1 MKKLF
6 TLFLLGCAAAT
17 ANAQQIPN
25 GGFDQEWVDCIPWD
39 SKGNTSVQGEQP
51 TGWIISNVCGISGTG
66 ATIVGEKVENGQG
79 NAEPNYSVKI
89 TNTAN
94 PFMRSQIIPAYISL
108 GTTWATAVSN
118 IAAVNNADGGVYGG
132 KEFTYK
138 PDAIK
143 LYYTRSHGTA
153 NTTEKASVI
162 AYLWKGTYTQKD
174 VPGNTS
180 LFQSATTVDMID
192 RERNILNM
200 STAEGGDVTSTD
212 DAECI
217 AKLEYYIEG
226 NQSEWKELVIPFEYT
241 SNNTPEK
248 LNVIIAANDYFADRS
263 TIGAGNTLCVDNVSL
278 IYYSQLASLS
288 YDGTAVANFN
298 KDTYSYNIDAAY
310 DESKLE
316 ATADGVAAT
325 IEKAYNEETGVL
337 TITVKGDDWSE
348 ENKNEHVYTIQFK
361 TVTEYTNRLLVGLDA
376 AGNISYTPPTEQT
389 IQLIKELDGS
399 YSFFLADF
407 SFGALPVGDIK
418 MTNLKRTEDGN
429 KVIYE
434 QTQDLSLMEGN
445 LDVTATLHAEE
456 EDGQMTANIDIPD
469 AMNGAMDVYVT
480 FAPALAVNS
489 ETNIADDLSGL
500 YNVTMTRSFPAGWST
515 ICLPFETTV
524 TALGAT
530 QAQAFTAFADNVLTF
545 DKVNDGNLKANT
557 PYLIY
562 FEKAKAT
569 PAYMPANIES
579 IMPESVTFGNVT
591 FTGNYTAGMSMVGL
605 YGVAEQNGAQYIM
618 KGGAGSKLGST
629 GAYFTVSGT
638 TAGVN
643 TLSLDIE
650 GEGTTG
656 IESIVAEEGQA
667 FDVYTLT
674 GVKVR
679 TAATDLDGLQRGIY
693 IVNGKKVL
701 VK

>member
-1 MKKLF
+1 MMNANGNLTTGKINMGSTTPSDKANYNFTDLTETTHNLLF
-6 TLFLLGCAAAT
+6 AGTPDSVACYAKFTSGGSEYGRGQFILHDEYRYCDPESSNEDGYETHKVALAAIHILACEDWT
-17 ANAQQIPN
+17 R
-25 GGFDQEWVDCIPWD
+25 F
-39 SKGNTSVQGEQP
+39 S
-51 TGWIISNVCGISGTG
+51 
-66 ATIVGEKVENGQG
+66 
-79 NAEPNYSVKI
+79 
-89 TNTAN
+89 
-94 PFMRSQIIPAYISL
+94 
-108 GTTWATAVSN
+108 
-118 IAAVNNADGGVYGG
+118 AA
-132 KEFTYK
+132 
-138 PDAIK
+138 
-143 LYYTRSHGTA
+143 
-153 NTTEKASVI
+153 
-162 AYLWKGTYTQKD
+162 
-174 VPGNTS
+174 
-180 LFQSATTVDMID
+180 
-192 RERNILNM
+192 
-200 STAEGGDVTSTD
+200 
-212 DAECI
+212 
-217 AKLEYYIEG
+217 
-226 NQSEWKELVIPFEYT
+226 FEYT
-241 SNNTPEK
+241 GTVKPEK
-248 LNVIIAANDYFADRS
+248 QYMLASFTTNPIPGGETTGDILIIDD
-263 TIGAGNTLCVDNVSL
+263 VKL
-278 IYYSQLASLS
+278 IYNSQLASLS
-288 YDGTAVANFN
+288 YDGTAVEYFD
-298 KDTYSYNIDAAY
+298 KDTYSYKIDAAY
-310 DESKLE
+310 DESKL
-316 ATADGVAAT
+316 ACTSNGKGAT
-325 IEKAYNEETGVL
+325 IEKDYNEETGVL
-337 TITVKGDDWSE
+337 TITVEGDDWSN

-361 TVTEYTNRLLVGLDA
+361 TPEVTEYTNSLLVGLDA
-376 AGNISYTPPTEQT
+376 TGNISYTAPTEQT
-389 IQLIKELDGS
+389 IQLIKEVDGS

-407 SFGALPVGDIK
+407 SFSGANVGDIK
-418 MTNLKRTEDGN
+418 MTNLNRTEDGN

-591 FTGNYTAGMSMVGL
+591 FTGNYTAGMNMVGL

-643 TLSLDIE
+643 ALSLDID

-656 IESIVAEEGQA
+656 IGSIVAEEGQA

-679 TAATDLDGLQRGIY
+679 TAATGLDGLQRGIY

>member
-1 MKKLF
+1 MNANGNLTTGKINMGSSTPSDKANYNFTDLTETTHNLLF
-6 TLFLLGCAAAT
+6 AGTPDSVACYAKFTSGGSEYGRGQFILHDEYRYCDPESSNEDGYETHKVALAAIHILACEDWT
-17 ANAQQIPN
+17 R
-25 GGFDQEWVDCIPWD
+25 F
-39 SKGNTSVQGEQP
+39 S
-51 TGWIISNVCGISGTG
+51 
-66 ATIVGEKVENGQG
+66 
-79 NAEPNYSVKI
+79 
-89 TNTAN
+89 
-94 PFMRSQIIPAYISL
+94 
-108 GTTWATAVSN
+108 
-118 IAAVNNADGGVYGG
+118 AA
-132 KEFTYK
+132 
-138 PDAIK
+138 
-143 LYYTRSHGTA
+143 
-153 NTTEKASVI
+153 
-162 AYLWKGTYTQKD
+162 
-174 VPGNTS
+174 
-180 LFQSATTVDMID
+180 
-192 RERNILNM
+192 
-200 STAEGGDVTSTD
+200 
-212 DAECI
+212 
-217 AKLEYYIEG
+217 
-226 NQSEWKELVIPFEYT
+226 FEYT
-241 SNNTPEK
+241 GTVKPEK
-248 LNVIIAANDYFADRS
+248 QYMLASFTTNPIPGGETTGDILIIDD
-263 TIGAGNTLCVDNVSL
+263 VKL
-278 IYYSQLASLS
+278 IYNSQLASLS
-288 YDGTAVANFN
+288 YDGTAVEYFD
-298 KDTYSYNIDAAY
+298 KDTYSYKIDAAY
-310 DESKLE
+310 DESKL
-316 ATADGVAAT
+316 ACTSNGKGAT
-325 IEKAYNEETGVL
+325 IEKDYNKETGEL

-361 TVTEYTNRLLVGLDA
+361 TVTEYTNSLLVNLG
-376 AGNISYTPPTEQT
+376 GEYPTPPAKQT

-407 SFGALPVGDIK
+407 SFGSMSVGDIK
-418 MTNLKRTEDGN
+418 MTNLNRTEDGN

-434 QTQDLSLMEGN
+434 QTQGLSLMNGLLE
-445 LDVTATLHAEE
+445 VTATLHAEE
-456 EDGQMTANIDIPD
+456 ENGLMIANIDIPD
-469 AMNGAMDVYVT
+469 AMASLGTSGVNVYVT
-480 FAPALAVNS
+480 FAPAITVNS
-489 ETNIADDLSGL
+489 TTNIADNLSGL
-500 YNVTMTRSFPAGWST
+500 YNVTIDRSFPAGWST

-524 TALGAT
+524 AALGAT

-545 DKVNDGNLKANT
+545 DKVDDGNLAANT

-579 IMPESVTFGNVT
+579 SMPESVIFGDVT

-618 KGGAGSKLGST
+618 KGSAGSTLGST

>member
-1 MKKLF
+1 
-6 TLFLLGCAAAT
+6 
-17 ANAQQIPN
+17 
-25 GGFDQEWVDCIPWD
+25 
-39 SKGNTSVQGEQP
+39 
-51 TGWIISNVCGISGTG
+51 
-66 ATIVGEKVENGQG
+66 
-79 NAEPNYSVKI
+79 
-89 TNTAN
+89 
-94 PFMRSQIIPAYISL
+94 
-108 GTTWATAVSN
+108 
-118 IAAVNNADGGVYGG
+118 
-132 KEFTYK
+132 
-138 PDAIK
+138 
-143 LYYTRSHGTA
+143 
-153 NTTEKASVI
+153 
-162 AYLWKGTYTQKD
+162 
-174 VPGNTS
+174 
-180 LFQSATTVDMID
+180 MID

-200 STAEGGDVTSTD
+200 STAEGGKVTSTD

-278 IYYSQLASLS
+278 VYYSQLASLS
-288 YDGTAVANFN
+288 YGGTTVANFN
-298 KDTYSYNIDAAY
+298 KDTYSYDIDAAY

-337 TITVKGDDWSE
+337 TITVKGDDWE

-361 TVTEYTNRLLVGLDA
+361 TPEVTEYTNSLLVGL
-376 AGNISYTPPTEQT
+376 GTTENISYVAPTTQT

-407 SFGALPVGDIK
+407 SFSGANVGDIK
-418 MTNLKRTEDGN
+418 MTNLKRTENGN
-429 KVIYE
+429 EVIYE
-434 QTQDLSLMEGN
+434 QTQTLNLSLGTTP
-445 LDVTATLHAEE
+445 LIVTATLKATEK
-456 EDGQMTANIDIPD
+456 DGQLTATIDIPD
-469 AMNGAMDVYVT
+469 AMASLGRSGVNVYVT

-489 ETNIADDLSGL
+489 ETNIANDLSGL
-500 YNVTMTRSFPAGWST
+500 YNVTIERSFPAGWST

-524 TALGAT
+524 TALDAT

-545 DKVNDGNLKANT
+545 EKVDNGNLKANT

-562 FEKAKAT
+562 FEEAKAT

-579 IMPESVTFGNVT
+579 SMPESVTFGDVT
-591 FTGNYTAGMSMVGL
+591 FTGNYTAGMSMVDL
-605 YGVAEQNGAQYIM
+605 YGVAEQEGKQYIM
-618 KGGAGSKLGST
+618 KGGAGSTLGST
-629 GAYFTVSGT
+629 KAYFTVSGAS
-638 TAGVN
+638 AGVN

-656 IESIVAEEGQA
+656 IESIVAEEGET

-679 TAATDLDGLQRGIY
+679 TAATGLDGLQRGLY